1 MLASERF
8 LGSLGSMKIPR
19 RAFVGSSLAA
29 IAGGPLIAANSKL
42 GPKVRREADARAK
55 PPLVISTWPFGK
67 PANDRTLEVFRSGKS
82 GLDAVEQGVRL
93 AEDDLSN
100 ASVGLGGI
108 PAAHGVVQLDACIMS
123 GPGHK
128 AGSVAAVE
136 GFKHPVSI
144 ARRVMEETRHV
155 MLVGEGAQRFARERK
170 FEEGP
175 AVTPGQKAAWENW
188 KKAQEAEKAK
198 IPNHDTIAL
207 LMLSPSGD
215 IFGACSTSGWG
226 YKIQGRVGDSPII
239 GGGLYVDNAVGGAGA
254 TGIGE
259 NVMRYCGSF
268 LVVEFMRQGMS
279 PTEACLATLHRI
291 ASMDPK
297 GYDLSINF
305 IALDK
310 RGRFGAAGT
319 GQGFQYSVA
328 CDDYSKVLQ
337 SPGVTQKPV
346 GPLGGNRL

>member
-1 MLASERF
+1 
-8 LGSLGSMKIPR
+8 MKIPR
-19 RAFVGSSLAA
+19 RVFLGSSMAAVSAGPLLAA
-29 IAGGPLIAANSKL
+29 NPKSAKSRSAKGGSRP
-42 GPKVRREADARAK
+42 ADASAQ

-67 PANDRTLEVFRSGKS
+67 PANDRTLEVLRCGKT

-93 AEDDLSN
+93 AEADLSN
-100 ASVGLGGI
+100 PSVGLGGI
-108 PAAHGVVQLDACIMS
+108 PAAHGVVQLDACILS
-123 GPGHK
+123 GPGHR

-175 AVTPGQKAAWENW
+175 AVTPGQRAAWETW
-188 KKAQEAEKAK
+188 KTAQEAEKAK
-198 IPNHDTIAL
+198 APNHDTIAL
-207 LMLSPSGD
+207 LLLTPSGD
-215 IFGACSTSGWG
+215 LFGACSTSGWG
-226 YKIQGRVGDSPII
+226 YKIPGRVGDSPII
-239 GGGLYVDNAVGGAGA
+239 GGGLYVDNTVGAAGA

-268 LVVEFMRQGMS
+268 LVVEFMRQGLS
-279 PTEACLATLHRI
+279 PAEACLATLHRI
-291 ASMDPK
+291 ASLDPK
-297 GYDLSINF
+297 GYDLSVNF

-319 GQGFQYSVA
+319 GQGFEYAVA

>member
-1 MLASERF
+1 MKMPRRTF
-8 LGSLGSMKIPR
+8 LGSSMAAMSAGSL
-19 RAFVGSSLAA
+19 LAA
-29 IAGGPLIAANSKL
+29 NPKPAKTKSGKGGSRGA
-42 GPKVRREADARAK
+42 EAMAK

-67 PANDRTLEVFRSGKS
+67 PANDRTLEVLRAGKT

-93 AEDDLSN
+93 AEADLSN
-100 ASVGLGGI
+100 PSVGLGGI

-123 GPGHK
+123 GPGHR

-136 GFKHPVSI
+136 GFSHPVSI

-175 AVTPGQKAAWENW
+175 AVTPGQKAAWEHW

-198 IPNHDTIAL
+198 APNHDTIAL
-207 LMLSPSGD
+207 LLLTPAGD

-226 YKIQGRVGDSPII
+226 YKIPGRVGDSPII
-239 GGGLYVDNAVGGAGA
+239 GGGLYVDNTVGGAGA

-279 PTEACLATLHRI
+279 PAEACLATLHRI
-291 ASMDPK
+291 AAIDPK

>member
-1 MLASERF
+1 M
-8 LGSLGSMKIPR
+8 
-19 RAFVGSSLAA
+19 GSSLAV
-29 IAGGPLIAANSKL
+29 ITGGPLAAAASKS
-42 GPKVRREADARAK
+42 GPAK
-55 PPLVISTWPFGK
+55 KSGGRGPWEGETAVKAPLVISTWPFGK

-93 AEDDLSN
+93 AEADLSN
-100 ASVGLGGI
+100 PSVGLGGI

-128 AGSVAAVE
+128 AGSVAAVS

-155 MLVGEGAQRFARERK
+155 MLVGEGAERFARDRK

-175 AVTPGQKAAWENW
+175 LVTPGQKAAWENW
-188 KKAQEAEKAK
+188 KNAQEAEKAK
-198 IPNHDTIAL
+198 APNHDTIAL

-215 IFGACSTSGWG
+215 VFGACSTSGWG
-226 YKIQGRVGDSPII
+226 YKIPGRVGDSPII
-239 GGGLYVDNAVGGAGA
+239 GGGLYVDNTVGGAGA

-268 LVVEFMRQGMS
+268 LVVEFMRQGLS

-291 ASMDPK
+291 ASLDPK

-305 IALDK
+305 VALDK

-319 GQGFQYSVA
+319 GQGFQYAVA

>member
-8 LGSLGSMKIPR
+8 LGSLWSMKIPR
-19 RAFVGSSLAA
+19 RVFVGSSLAA
-29 IAGGPLIAANSKL
+29 IAGGPLIAANSKP
-42 GPKVRREADARAK
+42 GPNARREADASAK

-100 ASVGLGGI
+100 SSVGLGGI

>member
-1 MLASERF
+1 
-8 LGSLGSMKIPR
+8 MKIPR
-19 RAFVGSSLAA
+19 RAFLGSSLAA
-29 IAGGPLIAANSKL
+29 MSAAPLAAAN
-42 GPKVRREADARAK
+42 PKPGKGGSGKRGRREPDPSSR
-55 PPLVISTWPFGK
+55 PPVVISTWPFGK
-67 PANDRTLEVFRSGKS
+67 PANDRTLEVFRSGKG
-82 GLDAVEQGVRL
+82 GLDAVEQGVRQ
-93 AEDDLSN
+93 AEADLSN
-100 ASVGLGGI
+100 PSVGLGGI
-108 PAAHGVVQLDACIMS
+108 PAAHGIVQLDACIMS
-123 GPGHK
+123 GPGHR

-155 MLVGEGAQRFARERK
+155 MLVGEGAQRFARDRK

-175 AVTPGQKAAWENW
+175 AVTPGQKAAWEAW

-198 IPNHDTIAL
+198 VPNHDTIAL
-207 LMLSPSGD
+207 LMLTPSGD
-215 IFGACSTSGWG
+215 LFGACSTSGWG
-226 YKIQGRVGDSPII
+226 YKIPGRVGDSPII
-239 GGGLYVDNAVGGAGA
+239 GGGLYVDNTVGAAGA

-291 ASMDPK
+291 ASLDPK
-297 GYDLSINF
+297 GYDLSVNF

-310 RGRFGAAGT
+310 RGRYGAAGT
-319 GQGFQYSVA
+319 GQGFQYAVA
-328 CDDYSKVLQ
+328 CDDFSKVLQ